1 MNSTSPDRTEDSS
14 YSDSLYNGSDRYQ
27 QQQQTTQGMNPRFFL
42 NFSAEKV
49 KFSNSK
55 GPQNLS
61 SNFKP
66 PTHCVG
72 GDIDKVVPS
81 SPINYRIGS
90 IWLTASAIS
99 LLPSRNQLNFLV
111 LPSLSR
117 APSETPHYT
126 PVGRLPDKPEYE
138 TLTPVGQTGPIY
150 NAIQQEFVSSN
161 QNQAPSYSVSTIISS
176 RNAQAPAANYTKI

>member
-1 MNSTSPDRTEDSS
+1 M
-14 YSDSLYNGSDRYQ
+14 
-27 QQQQTTQGMNPRFFL
+27 
-42 NFSAEKV
+42 
-49 KFSNSK
+49 
-55 GPQNLS
+55 
-61 SNFKP
+61 
-66 PTHCVG
+66 
-72 GDIDKVVPS
+72 VPS

-90 IWLTASAIS
+90 IGLTASAIS
-99 LLPSRNQLNFLV
+99 LLPRRNQLIFLV